1 MFWSQVG
8 TLLQTGPS
16 LVTEGEVNIF
26 IYQTS
31 PSPTMF
37 SVSCNT
43 DKHKFCWK
51 GARRQTWNKGEL
63 NRSNIH
69 S

>member
-51 GARRQTWNKGEL
+51 GARGQTWNKGEL

>member
-51 GARRQTWNKGEL
+51 GARDKPGIKEN
-63 NRSNIH
+63 
-69 S
+69 